1 LSLFATGLTRDRWP
15 VVTQPR
21 MLLPGTTYLV
31 TQTVHDRRFLLMPS
45 PVVNEVVLYCAFRAA
60 AVTGVDI
67 HWLFVHTN
75 HIHLGTTD
83 PSTELS
89 AFMQTMNRLIA
100 KCLIE
105 HYEHTHPNEHLDAI
119 WSRRSFSD
127 VKLLTPNA
135 VLQEMVYS
143 LTNPVKDGIVRD
155 YRRWPGVCS
164 RPSDWA
170 GEVRFAPRPR
180 LFFDQSN
187 DAWASVPYRFTV
199 PPMLRDR
206 PLERLI
212 ADVDALLRDEQQA
225 LCATH
230 EAEGRS
236 FRGLDAVLAAD
247 PFDSPTSRRPKGRTN
262 PTVAAGGDRDML
274 RAGIRLVRSFREL
287 YREAWRAYRAGAR
300 DVLFPAGT
308 LKMRLLHSVCCDQ
321 LAAPWCAVAV
331 APS

>member
-1 LSLFATGLTRDRWP
+1 
-15 VVTQPR
+15 
-21 MLLPGTTYLV
+21 
-31 TQTVHDRRFLLMPS
+31 MPS

-75 HIHLGTTD
+75 HIHLGATD
-83 PSTELS
+83 PRTELS
-89 AFMQTMNRLIA
+89 DFMQAMNRMIA

-105 HYEHTHPNEHLDAI
+105 HYEHTHPHEHLDAV

-143 LTNPVKDGIVRD
+143 LTNPVKDRIVRD
-155 YRRWPGVCS
+155 YRSWPGLCS

-170 GEVRFAPRPR
+170 CDTRYAPRPR
-180 LFFDQSN
+180 LFFNQEDE
-187 DAWASVPYRFTV
+187 AWASVPYRFTV

-206 PLERLI
+206 PVAQLI
-212 ADVDALLRDEQQA
+212 ADVDTLLRDEQQA

-230 EAEGRS
+230 AAEGRS
-236 FRGLDAVLAAD
+236 FRGLNAVLTID
-247 PFDSPTSRRPKGRTN
+247 PFDSPSSRRSKGKTN
-262 PTVAAGGDRDML
+262 PTVAAGGDRDLL

-287 YREAWRAYRAGAR
+287 YREAWKAYRAGER
-300 DVLFPAGT
+300 GVLFPAGT
-308 LKMRLLHSVCCDQ
+308 LKMRLLHGVCCDEI
-321 LAAPWCAVAV
+321 ATPWCAAL
-331 APS
+331 APP

>member
-1 LSLFATGLTRDRWP
+1 
-15 VVTQPR
+15 

-60 AVTGVDI
+60 AVTGVEI

-75 HIHLGTTD
+75 HIHLGVTD
-83 PSTELS
+83 FGTELS
-89 AFMQTMNRLIA
+89 AFMQAMNRMIA

-105 HYEHTHPNEHLDAI
+105 HYAQTYPHEHLDAI
-119 WSRRSFSD
+119 WARRSFSD
-127 VKLLTPNA
+127 VKLLTPEA

-155 YRRWPGVCS
+155 YCSWPGLFS

-170 GEVRFAPRPR
+170 SETRYAPRPR
-180 LFFDQSN
+180 LFFNQD
-187 DAWASVPYRFTV
+187 DEAWASVPVRFTV

-206 PLERLI
+206 PLEQLI
-212 ADVDALLRDEQQA
+212 SDVNAQLRDEQRA

-230 EAEGRS
+230 AAEGRG
-236 FRGLDAVLAAD
+236 FRRLSAVLASN
-247 PFDSPTSRRPKGRTN
+247 PFDSPSSRRTKGKTN
-262 PTVAAGGDRDML
+262 PAVAAGGDRDVL
-274 RAGIRLVRSFREL
+274 RAGIRLLRSFRER
-287 YREAWRAYRAGAR
+287 YRDAWQAYRAGERA
-300 DVLFPAGT
+300 VLFPAGT
-308 LKMRLLHSVCCDQ
+308 LKMRLLHGVRCDAI
-321 LAAPWCAVAV
+321 AAPWCIGTP